1 MSMPRI
7 PTRIHGL
14 IDYFVGA
21 GLIAAPEL
29 IDFGAGGSASKF
41 TRSMGA
47 AAVAYSLLTDYEL
60 GAFKL
65 LPMPAHLCVDCLWT
79 SALALG
85 PWVLRF
91 GRRGTR
97 FWLPHAAVAL
107 TAAAVIALSDPTPR
121 KSENRPRPV

>member
-1 MSMPRI
+1 MSMRRI

-29 IDFGAGGSASKF
+29 IDFGADGSASKF

-65 LPMPAHLCVDCLWT
+65 LPMQHTCA
-79 SALALG
+79 SIASG
-85 PWVLRF
+85 P
-91 GRRGTR
+91 
-97 FWLPHAAVAL
+97 
-107 TAAAVIALSDPTPR
+107 ALSRWGPGCCVLVDAAHASGFRTPPLR
-121 KSENRPRPV
+121 